1 MAFLFMSREVIIVI
15 EMIADAKTDEI
26 GLDVVSGEG
35 ECGEQVVV
43 EIVTDGE
50 LLVESEEKAAF
61 VGNVFVNEM
70 EIVDAS
76 ACVKHEADAVE
87 HHFV

>member
-1 MAFLFMSREVIIVI
+1 MAFLFMFREVIIVI

-26 GLDVVSGEG
+26 GFDVVSGEG

-76 ACVKHEADAVE
+76 ACVEHEADAVE